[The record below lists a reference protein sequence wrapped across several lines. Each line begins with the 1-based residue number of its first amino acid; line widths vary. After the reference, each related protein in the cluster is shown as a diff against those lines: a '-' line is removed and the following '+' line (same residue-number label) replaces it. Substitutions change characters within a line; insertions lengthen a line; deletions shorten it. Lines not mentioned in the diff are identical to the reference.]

1 MPEKKT
7 VSKIFFPKI
16 RGGGA
21 DTVPT
26 KNTLIKIALKK
37 MRLYIISF
45 LVLVLMSVVFTFF
58 MRKLLLTQHMNLGDS
73 IASRYA
79 VEMTGNLNLFCSLL
93 SYGTS
98 SLDYRA
104 AKGYNTEKI
113 FDWLDIYYEQVLQVF
128 ENKNVEPYIVYNG
141 ELSGAHPWEG
151 DSEYDFASTE
161 WYKKAVEADGEII
174 FTDVYTDVITGDS
187 VLTIAQKCKKA
198 DAVIAFDISS
208 QSISI
213 YDNRADL
220 PEKSSIYI
228 CDSNGALIYCNSI
241 LNVPQKKIDEYV
253 KNIDAG
259 IKSGTLLPYDVFVRD
274 PTGAERGIYNTDVF
288 IGNKD
293 IGWNVYITIPYKT
306 IMSPLRQFYLIFL
319 IFAIPCLIIIIIMT
333 VRAIIFSGEI
343 ELANETVQVLGNQYF
358 ALYRINFEK
367 DTYDMIKGSDYV
379 KARLPRQGSYQD
391 LLKVTGE
398 VMEAGALEDFRENFS
413 TESIRNLVSKQVK
426 DFGGDFLRKV
436 GDESQWVSVRIL
448 FDKSLSS
455 HEAVLCFR
463 EIDNEKQ
470 QQFQERKLLNDAL
483 AIAKRSEKSKQAFF
497 SNMSHDMRTPL
508 NAILSLSDLAL
519 TEDSL
524 SDKARGYLEKI
535 AYSGRQLLNLVN
547 DILDMSRMEQGKVV
561 LDNQIIDLED
571 CLQECVAPFRL
582 QAEAE
587 KKNFKIDID
596 ITNKNIVG
604 DSVRI
609 NQVLNN
615 LLSNAFK
622 FTSENDTVSLTAKQ
636 IDSVGRVQYQFVVK
650 DTGTGMSAEFLPQLF
665 EPYSRETRF
674 SKRRVS
680 GTGLGMPIVKNLVTE
695 MSGQIYV
702 DSALGKGT
710 TFTITIPFIVAKS
723 EAVRKKQDESEM
735 LNSLHEFSL
744 KGKKILLAEDNVLNM
759 EIATEILTM
768 NGIEI
773 VQAWNGEE
781 AVKAF
786 NDSSPFEIDAIL
798 MDMQMPK
805 MDGCEAAQHIRALS
819 RPDASKVPIIAV
831 TANAFAE
838 DIAATSAAGM
848 NAHISKPI
856 DFKALC
862 QTLENLTKD
871 GEN

>member
-1 MPEKKT
+1 M
-7 VSKIFFPKI
+7 
-16 RGGGA
+16 GGGNTMPA
-21 DTVPT
+21 
-26 KNTLIKIALKK
+26 KNTVLRIALRK
-37 MRLYIISF
+37 MWLYIISF
-45 LVLVLMSVVFTFF
+45 LVLISMSIVFTSF
-58 MRKLLLTQHMNLGDS
+58 MRKLLLNQHAKLGDT

-79 VEMTGNLNLFCSLL
+79 IEMEGDLNMFSSLIA
-93 SYGTS
+93 YGTS
-98 SLDYRA
+98 SLDYRGEVGMTSA
-104 AKGYNTEKI
+104 EIFEWLNT
-113 FDWLDIYYEQVLQVF
+113 YYEQVIQVF
-128 ENKNVEPYIVYNG
+128 GNREIEPYIVYNG
-141 ELSGAHPWEG
+141 QLSGAHPWEG
-151 DSEYDFASTE
+151 DSRYDYKSTE
-161 WYKKAVEADGEII
+161 WYKKAVEADGEVII
-174 FTDVYTDVITGDS
+174 TDAYIDAVTEKPVIT
-187 VLTIAQKCKKA
+187 VAQKCKTA
-198 DAVIAFDISS
+198 DAIIAFDLTP

-213 YDNRADL
+213 YNSRADL
-220 PEKSSIYI
+220 PEESSIYI

-241 LNVPQKKIDEYV
+241 LGIAQEEIDEYV
-253 KNIDAG
+253 KKIDKG
-259 IKSGTLLPYDVFVRD
+259 MKDGSLVDYDSFISD
-274 PTGAERGIYNTDVF
+274 PKGAKRGIYSAPVSV
-288 IGNKD
+288 GAKS
-293 IGWNVYITIPYKT
+293 IGWNVYITIPYRTMMAQLK
-306 IMSPLRQFYLIFL
+306 QFYMIFL
-319 IFAIPCLIIIIIMT
+319 VFGIPCLFILIIMMI
-333 VRAIIFSGEI
+333 RAIMFSAET

-367 DTYDMIKGSDYV
+367 DTYDMIKGSEYV
-379 KARLPRQGSYQD
+379 KECIPKQGSYQD
-391 LLKVTGE
+391 LLDVCSE
-398 VMEAGALEDFRENFS
+398 VIESSAIKDFRENFS
-413 TESIRNLVSKQVK
+413 MESIRNLVSKQVK
-426 DFGGDFLRKV
+426 DFGGDFLRKFDN
-436 GDESQWVSVRIL
+436 GNRWVSVRIL

-463 EIDNEKQ
+463 EIETEKQ

-508 NAILSLSDLAL
+508 NAILNLSDLAL
-519 TEDSL
+519 TEDNL
-524 SDKARGYLEKI
+524 TDKARGYLEKI

-561 LDNQIIDLED
+561 LDNQVIDLED
-571 CLQECVAPFRL
+571 CLQECIAPFRL

-587 KKNFKIDID
+587 KKNFNIDID
-596 ITNKNIVG
+596 IKNKNIIG

-609 NQVLNN
+609 NQLLNN

-622 FTSENDTVSLTAKQ
+622 FTSENDSVSLSAKQ

-650 DTGTGMSAEFLPQLF
+650 DTGTGMSKEFLPQLF

-674 SKRRVS
+674 SNRRVS

-702 DSALGKGT
+702 DSELGKGT
-710 TFTITIPFIVAKS
+710 TFTITIPFILAKS
-723 EAVRKKQDESEM
+723 EPVRKKQDESKM

-805 MDGCEAAQHIRALS
+805 MDGCEAAQHIRTLS
-819 RPDASKVPIIAV
+819 RPDAAKVPIIAV

-856 DFKALC
+856 DFKVLC
-862 QTLENLTKD
+862 QTLEKLTRDKVD
-871 GEN
+871 